1 MQLPFDTPT
10 EFIALALVLIAG
22 WFLGLASRSGGR
34 KWRARAQEAE
44 RERDEARRRIATL
57 ETENAEL
64 TRRASADRP
73 AVAPAAD
80 PTPDTGWRG
89 WFGWGRDNL
98 ARIRGVGEPG
108 EKLLNEHGIKT
119 YRAIETLSAE
129 EEAALEQRMG
139 LAQGTIAR
147 EGWRE
152 QAAMLRNGDEDAHD
166 QRFR

>member
-1 MQLPFDTPT
+1 MQFPFDTPT

-34 KWRARAQEAE
+34 KWRLRAQEAE

-57 ETENAEL
+57 ENENAEL
-64 TRRASADRP
+64 NRRTVAERP
-73 AVAPAAD
+73 VAPAAD
-80 PTPDTGWRG
+80 TSRG

-108 EKLLNEHGIKT
+108 ERLLHEHGIKT
-119 YRAIETLSAE
+119 YRAVETLTPE

-139 LAQGTIAR
+139 LTPGTIAR

-152 QAAMLRNGDEDAHD
+152 QAAMLRSGDDDAHAK
-166 QRFR
+166 RFG